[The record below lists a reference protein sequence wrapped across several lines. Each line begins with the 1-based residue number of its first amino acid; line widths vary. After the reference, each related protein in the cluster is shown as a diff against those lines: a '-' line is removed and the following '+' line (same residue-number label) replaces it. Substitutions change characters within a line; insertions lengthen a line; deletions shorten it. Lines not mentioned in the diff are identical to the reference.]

1 MIVKDA
7 KILNNYSLTNYKK
20 SKRFFTFSVNENVN
34 TKIFFAKTSAIFIP
48 K

>member
-7 KILNNYSLTNYKK
+7 KTLNNYSLTNYKK
-20 SKRFFTFSVNENVN
+20 KQRIFIFSVNENVN
-34 TKIFFAKTSAIFIP
+34 AKMFFAKTAIFIL